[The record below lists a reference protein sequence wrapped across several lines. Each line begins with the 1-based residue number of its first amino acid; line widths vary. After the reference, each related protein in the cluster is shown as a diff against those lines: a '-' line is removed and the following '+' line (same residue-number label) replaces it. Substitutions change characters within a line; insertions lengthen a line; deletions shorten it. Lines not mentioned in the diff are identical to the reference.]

1 MNGHRQT
8 QTNTHTHTN
17 TKTKTTADYY
27 KTFAYYITS
36 IAVGTKNVYDILN
49 NCIATTVVGDSY
61 ILAYVIEK

>member
-8 QTNTHTHTN
+8 HTNAHTHTHTHTN

-36 IAVGTKNVYDILN
+36 IAVGTKNVYDVLN
-49 NCIATTVVGDSY
+49 NCIAT
-61 ILAYVIEK
+61 IRR